1 MVITTIL
8 ESRGAYGYKQAVEWH
23 SLLNAAELSDRR
35 GLYAEIANERQQG
48 SLILTNFHGGYYLP
62 SKDEHTGAGEVR
74 ANIRRFE
81 SMGVQNIKIARCL
94 KKGVEETE
102 GQTSLSTGTAAENEQ
117 KE

>member
-23 SLLNAAELSDRR
+23 SLMNAATLSDKRS
-35 GLYAEIANERQQG
+35 LSAAIANERQQG
-48 SLILTNFHGGYYLP
+48 SLILTNFHGSYYLP
-62 SKDEHTGAGEVR
+62 SKDEHTAAGEIR
-74 ANIRRFE
+74 SNIRRFE
-81 SMGVQNIKIARCL
+81 NMGVQNIKIARCL

-117 KE
+117 KK